1 MRSTA
6 ELATA
11 HRVAGPVADRPTP
24 LNPQEA
30 LDVAR
35 CSRLEHAAR
44 RARQYIEQGQRAD
57 FLRAVREAQET
68 LRELTGWA
76 VAPARDVGLRY
87 KCDECSRDYPAHE
100 ITVGAV
106 NLCTRCAA

>member
-6 ELATA
+6 QLATA
-11 HRVAGPVADRPTP
+11 HRIAGQVADRPTP
-24 LNPQEA
+24 LSPQET

-44 RARQYIEQGQRAD
+44 RARQHIEHGHRAD
-57 FLRAVREAQET
+57 FLRAIRDAQEA
-68 LRELTGWA
+68 LAELTSWA
-76 VAPARDVGLRY
+76 DDQRRTGLLYR
-87 KCDECSRDYPAHE
+87 CDECARDFPAHE
-100 ITVGAV
+100 ISVGAV